1 MSIKAKLA
9 WFISLT
15 VTVVLL
21 LNISIY
27 YFNSKLELQSN
38 AEQQMLVIAK
48 QIGQS
53 METAQQSRRLI
64 ENSLGEKLRL
74 AAIAAQNQL
83 DPDIANVSNEQLE
96 VLSKQLGVDD
106 ITLWVRTSNDIVAV
120 KSSDPA
126 ELNISSKTWGYW
138 YTAFNQLFDLDPV
151 TIKEGQ
157 KLSHFWAGPI
167 NYATSNPSHINK
179 WGSYYDG
186 TTNYMIN
193 PFINADV
200 FMKFEQS
207 SGSEAIASQ
216 VLKDNSSI
224 LEVTGFNTEFVG
236 KKPIIKIKKG
246 MPIYNLDVRSV
257 IFGNNDYIGRNDNEN
272 IMLAKS
278 TGDVV
283 TTRDHIN
290 GHEVLKSFV
299 PIVGQS
305 TTVIG
310 ITFDLGTIQNTLL
323 RQLSVQALISLGLI
337 LFTAAASSFLAAFI
351 IRSLNQILSKVNEI
365 AQGNFGVQVAVT
377 SSDEL
382 GLLASRVNTMSHNL
396 QTYTTQLKDATEEIR
411 HTKQYLESFVNHTS
425 DAIHVSDLSGFLIQI
440 NKAFETIYGW
450 SEQEA
455 LGTKLDNVPEE
466 YREEFQKLLDIVK
479 NGGSITDQET
489 VRYSKEGN
497 PIDVSLTISPIRN
510 ESGEIVAIAT
520 ISRNITARKHTEEVL
535 RRSEKL
541 SVVGQLAAGVAH
553 EVRNPLT
560 TLRGFVQLL
569 QRDEKLSPAYFDIML
584 SELDRINFI
593 ISEFLVVAKPQ
604 AIHFQLIN
612 IRDTL
617 RDIVMLLDSEAN
629 FNNIR
634 LVTYLDEQVPL
645 VMGEVNQ
652 LKQVFLNVMKNGIES
667 MPHGGQL
674 TIELRYAPPEGILIR
689 ITDQGSGISEPD
701 LSRLCEPFFTRKD
714 EGTGL
719 GLMVS
724 QQIIDNHK
732 GSMNFRSQLNVGT
745 VVEIKLPL
753 PLTAT
758 TAIEK

>member
-1 MSIKAKLA
+1 
-9 WFISLT
+9 
-15 VTVVLL
+15 
-21 LNISIY
+21 
-27 YFNSKLELQSN
+27 
-38 AEQQMLVIAK
+38 
-48 QIGQS
+48 
-53 METAQQSRRLI
+53 
-64 ENSLGEKLRL
+64 
-74 AAIAAQNQL
+74 
-83 DPDIANVSNEQLE
+83 
-96 VLSKQLGVDD
+96 
-106 ITLWVRTSNDIVAV
+106 
-120 KSSDPA
+120 
-126 ELNISSKTWGYW
+126 
-138 YTAFNQLFDLDPV
+138 
-151 TIKEGQ
+151 
-157 KLSHFWAGPI
+157 
-167 NYATSNPSHINK
+167 
-179 WGSYYDG
+179 
-186 TTNYMIN
+186 
-193 PFINADV
+193 
-200 FMKFEQS
+200 
-207 SGSEAIASQ
+207 
-216 VLKDNSSI
+216 
-224 LEVTGFNTEFVG
+224 
-236 KKPIIKIKKG
+236 

-257 IFGNNDYIGRNDNEN
+257 IFGNNDFIGRHDNEN
-272 IMLAKS
+272 ILLAES
-278 TGDVV
+278 TGGVV
-283 TTRDHIN
+283 TARDHIN
-290 GHEVLKSFV
+290 GREVLKSFV

-323 RQLSVQALISLGLI
+323 RQLSVQAMISLGLI

-425 DAIHVSDLSGFLIQI
+425 DAIHVSDLSGYLIQI

-450 SEQEA
+450 SEPEA
-455 LGTKLDNVPEE
+455 LGRRLDNVPEE
-466 YREEFQKLLDIVK
+466 YHEEFQKVLDIVK

-489 VRYSKEGN
+489 VRYSKNGN

-510 ESGEIVAIAT
+510 ESGDIVAIAT

-569 QRDEKLSPAYFDIML
+569 QQNEKLTPAYFDIML
-584 SELDRINFI
+584 AELDRINFI
-593 ISEFLVVAKPQ
+593 VSEFLVVAKPQ
-604 AIHFQLIN
+604 AVHFQLIN
-612 IRDTL
+612 VRDTL

-629 FNNIR
+629 FNNVQ

-667 MPHGGQL
+667 MPSGGEL

-689 ITDQGSGISEPD
+689 ITDQGSGIAEPD
-701 LSRLCEPFFTRKD
+701 LSRLCEPFFTRKE

-732 GSMNFRSQLNVGT
+732 GSMNFKSQLDVGT
-745 VVEIKLPL
+745 IVEIKLPL
-753 PLTAT
+753 PPAAT